1 LAVTYSKW
9 FSRLPN
15 WLQTIL
21 CRQPFWFPTNL
32 SLALSLPIGRIEADR
47 AASTEEN
54 TDWRQNRVLKM
65 KFKLLIIPTLTL
77 FGVSIPALAKK
88 NPPRPFQLREA
99 VILNGAQVPAGLYDL
114 IWETQ
119 GAKARVTLQKDG
131 KFIATAEGDFVKS
144 GMKFVQDAAV
154 LRENPDGTEALVE
167 IRIAGST
174 KAIVL
179 NSGDATIHYSVL
191 KH

>member
-1 LAVTYSKW
+1 
-9 FSRLPN
+9 
-15 WLQTIL
+15 
-21 CRQPFWFPTNL
+21 
-32 SLALSLPIGRIEADR
+32 
-47 AASTEEN
+47 
-54 TDWRQNRVLKM
+54 M